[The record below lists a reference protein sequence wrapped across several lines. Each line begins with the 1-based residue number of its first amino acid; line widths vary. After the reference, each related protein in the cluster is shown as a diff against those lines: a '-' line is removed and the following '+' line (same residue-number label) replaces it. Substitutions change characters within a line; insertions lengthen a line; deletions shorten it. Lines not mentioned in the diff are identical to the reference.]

1 MSGAG
6 TRRVRALVVDDNPV
20 VRAGLVA
27 LLEAGD
33 VHVVGEAVDGA
44 HAIEQAKRLQPD
56 IVLLDVHMPGVDGTA
71 AVGPLSALA
80 KVLMLSYDTDVDVI
94 GAAIRDGASGYL
106 VHGSFT
112 AEELVAAV
120 HDTVAGRASPLS
132 PAASKAVVEALR
144 RAAGGASAE
153 PGPDRRA
160 LGLSPREVEVMELI
174 ARGHANREIAHAL
187 MVSENTVKNHVNR
200 IFAKMGV
207 RTRGAAIAR
216 WLGIAGSPPPARR

>member
-1 MSGAG
+1 VSGAG
-6 TRRVRALVVDDNPV
+6 VRRVRALVVDDNPV

-33 VHVVGEAVDGA
+33 VHVVGEAVDGD
-44 HAIEQAKRLQPD
+44 HALEEARRLRPD
-56 IVLLDVHMPGVDGTA
+56 IVLLDVRMPGVDGLA
-71 AVGPLSALA
+71 AVAPLSALA
-80 KVLMLSYDTDVDVI
+80 KVLMLSYDTDTEVI
-94 GAAIRDGASGYL
+94 GTAIRDGASGYL
-106 VHGSFT
+106 VHGSFA

-144 RAAGGASAE
+144 RATGGAAAE
-153 PGPDRRA
+153 PAPDRHA
-160 LGLSPREVEVMELI
+160 LGLSPREAQVMELI
-174 ARGHANREIAHAL
+174 ARGHANREIALAL
-187 MVSENTVKNHVNR
+187 VVSENTVKNHVNR

-216 WLGIAGSPPPARR
+216 WLGTAGSPPSAHR